1 MATLHICNLVE
12 INHWIVPDEDEN
24 GNEGFWQI
32 QNRFQNGNTDQS
44 VRFENNDYPFL
55 SFLYQ
60 GATRSRT
67 GDNLEAGLVVSTN
80 QISMDYAY
88 DIVMVDFNE
97 SQHHI
102 KRQVKVLTCLL
113 NKEFTEVK
121 KVLTTENW
129 IGASM
134 NYDAETVEITL
145 ASAIDA
151 VFASCPN
158 FYLDENNVGRLP
170 TTARVRT
177 A

>member
-1 MATLHICNLVE
+1 MANVCIANFVE
-12 INHWIVPDEDEN
+12 IRHWIVPDEDEN
-24 GNEGFWQI
+24 GSEGYWETQY
-32 QNRFQNGNTDQS
+32 RFQNANPDQS
-44 VRFENNDYPFL
+44 IQHRGEEYKFL

-60 GATRSRT
+60 GATRTRT
-67 GDNLEAGLVVSTN
+67 GDNIEAGLVVSTN

-88 DIVMVDFNE
+88 DIVMIDFNDN
-97 SQHHI
+97 QHHI
-102 KRQVKVLTCLL
+102 KRQVKVQTCLL
-113 NKEFTEVK
+113 NKEFTAVK
-121 KVLTTENW
+121 KVITTEEW

-151 VFASCPN
+151 VFAGCPN